1 MQIGRITFIS
11 SEKLIRIRNR
21 LGVKKVYIAGIS
33 KNLQKSNIQ
42 GLYDW
47 MKKYKTFAILRS
59 SGTPE
64 KIKASCF
71 RAVQEKL
78 MILAFSQLF
87 YQNRRFTGFLGL
99 AGEHDI
105 SATNHLFLDS
115 NSTSFIKGSQLL
127 KSLRGLSIDN
137 QWVDYHKNFYF
148 LKLLKVLN
156 GKIPIL
162 ARWRDAIQRATI
174 LIGKSINSN
183 NIAHSFLWNMIAL
196 ELLLTKQGDSY
207 STDLPKRIEALIG
220 WHSGWDPIKDTENIK
235 KLYKLRCQYVHD
247 GNSENI
253 SKKDLLLTDLL
264 VFNSLGNIIND
275 LNTFASKD
283 DLIEFAKR
291 HEARNFLNLKQ
302 NIHPKL
308 TFSTISYSKA
318 DIEDV

>member
-115 NSTSFIKGSQLL
+115 NAQL
-127 KSLRGLSIDN
+127 
-137 QWVDYHKNFYF
+137 
-148 LKLLKVLN
+148 
-156 GKIPIL
+156 
-162 ARWRDAIQRATI
+162 A
-174 LIGKSINSN
+174 
-183 NIAHSFLWNMIAL
+183 
-196 ELLLTKQGDSY
+196 
-207 STDLPKRIEALIG
+207 
-220 WHSGWDPIKDTENIK
+220 
-235 KLYKLRCQYVHD
+235 
-247 GNSENI
+247 
-253 SKKDLLLTDLL
+253 
-264 VFNSLGNIIND
+264 
-275 LNTFASKD
+275 
-283 DLIEFAKR
+283 
-291 HEARNFLNLKQ
+291 
-302 NIHPKL
+302 
-308 TFSTISYSKA
+308 
-318 DIEDV
+318 